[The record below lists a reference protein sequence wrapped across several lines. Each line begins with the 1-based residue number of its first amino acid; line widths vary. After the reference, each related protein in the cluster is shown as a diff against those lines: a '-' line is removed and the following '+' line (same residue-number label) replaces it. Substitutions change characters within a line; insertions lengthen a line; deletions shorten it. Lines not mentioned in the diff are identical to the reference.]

1 MDLTRAQ
8 ELFNVD
14 LATTSASEVRRE
26 YHEQM
31 RRHHPDTG
39 SADEAA
45 DRTAFCARLSQA
57 YRLLEIFIEDRDR
70 NSAGQLPPMESD
82 GWSFSVNEPDWY
94 PKQSPPKKRRGS
106 QPKTPSPSLYP
117 SLGRQRGVLLLIGAI
132 AMLSGAAWYDA
143 VALMLTGLI
152 LGSLLMG
159 RPLEVLG
166 DLLAPVER
174 LLKK

>member
-1 MDLTRAQ
+1 MDLTRAK

-14 LATTSASEVRRE
+14 DSVSASEVRRE
-26 YHEQM
+26 YREQM
-31 RRHHPDTG
+31 RLHHPDTG
-39 SADEAA
+39 PADEAA

-57 YRLLEIFIEDRDR
+57 YRVLEIYIEDRDR

-82 GWSFSVNEPDWY
+82 GWSFSVNEPAWF
-94 PKQSPPKKRRGS
+94 PSENAPRKKRRGS

-143 VALMLTGLI
+143 AALMLTGLI

-166 DLLAPVER
+166 DLLAPLER